1 MIWSLGGGCKKKHS
15 YRNIVFPK
23 HDREKFGA
31 LELIQ
36 GTHKVSN
43 HTHTH
48 TRLSNADFVEG
59 IEMRQKIHHVIF

>member
-1 MIWSLGGGCKKKHS
+1 MWNHNLASGVATIGASDLGCLGGGCKKKHS
-15 YRNIVFPK
+15 YRNVVFPK

-48 TRLSNADFVEG
+48 KVV
-59 IEMRQKIHHVIF
+59 KC